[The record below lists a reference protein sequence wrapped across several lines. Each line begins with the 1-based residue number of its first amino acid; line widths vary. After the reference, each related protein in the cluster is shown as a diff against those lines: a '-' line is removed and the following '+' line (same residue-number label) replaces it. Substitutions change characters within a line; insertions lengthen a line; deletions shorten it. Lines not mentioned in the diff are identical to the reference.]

1 MAQSTITL
9 PNSQQLAG
17 SWNRIKGQ
25 FREKWGQLTE
35 DDLERFKGNVDQLV
49 GYIQQKTGVQRQ
61 DIESF
66 LADAYERASGA
77 VQKMSEKVSEYSGR
91 AAEAV
96 QGQYEQWSGKISDA
110 SEQAQEWVRHRP
122 AESIAVAFGAG
133 LLSGM
138 LLTLVLRSK

>member
-1 MAQSTITL
+1 MAQSTITM

-17 SWNRIKGQ
+17 SWNRIKGE
-25 FREKWGQLTE
+25 FREKWGQLIE
-35 DDLERFKGNVDQLV
+35 DDLERFKGNIEQLI
-49 GYIQQKTGVQRQ
+49 GYVQQKTGAQRQ
-61 DIESF
+61 EIESF
-66 LADAYERASGA
+66 LADSYEKASGT
-77 VQKMSEKVSEYSGR
+77 VQKIGEKVSEYSGR

-96 QGQYEQWSGKISDA
+96 QGQYEQWSGKIGEA

-122 AESIAVAFGAG
+122 AESLAVAFGAG